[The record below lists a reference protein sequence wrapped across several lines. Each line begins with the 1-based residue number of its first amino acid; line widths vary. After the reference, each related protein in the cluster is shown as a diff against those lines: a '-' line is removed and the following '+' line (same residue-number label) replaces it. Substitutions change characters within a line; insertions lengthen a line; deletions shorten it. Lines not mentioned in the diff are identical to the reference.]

1 MLGASSYNFEDK
13 GKYYLHLSSTERQ
26 WLIFPFILVI
36 HEQILGTF
44 LFFFF
49 FPRSLRPSPHPVYVK
64 VTILVISSVWLHIL
78 MFWYEE
84 INIIYQINLFLTYS
98 IFISFLNE
106 FALTKHQSFQGYWVW
121 ILLLEYNFKMQMTKE
136 PKRFRI

>member
-1 MLGASSYNFEDK
+1 MLGAFSYNFENK
-13 GKYYLHLSSTERQ
+13 GKYYLHLWSTERQ

-36 HEQILGTF
+36 HERILGTPPPLPPTQYMLSW
-44 LFFFF
+44 LFSW
-49 FPRSLRPSPHPVYVK
+49 FPVFDC
-64 VTILVISSVWLHIL
+64 ILWL

-84 INIIYQINLFLTYS
+84 INIIYETSLFLTDS

-106 FALTKHQSFQGYWVW
+106 FALTKHQLFQGYWVW
-121 ILLLEYNFKMQMTKE
+121 ILLLEYNFKMQTTKE